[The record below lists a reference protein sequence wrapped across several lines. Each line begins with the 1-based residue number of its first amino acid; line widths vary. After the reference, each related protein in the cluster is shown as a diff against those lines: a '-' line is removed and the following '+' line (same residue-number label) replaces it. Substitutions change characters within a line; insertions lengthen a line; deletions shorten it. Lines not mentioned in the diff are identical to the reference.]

1 MKKLIIIPFL
11 LFLIFSCDKNDVID
25 NLDYNVIGEWNWT
38 RTDGGIAFHI
48 HETPEST
55 GKSIQIKLTNNYEF
69 TLTENDNEILN
80 GSYELSLERSIYSGE
95 LEKFIRLSENCQYQ
109 NIVLNG
115 IVSVISDDTLTIS
128 DNSYDGIGS
137 TFIRK
142 K

>member
-1 MKKLIIIPFL
+1 MKKLLIIPFL
-11 LFLIFSCDKNDVID
+11 LYLIFSCDKNDVID

-38 RTDGGIAFHI
+38 RTDGGMAFHI
-48 HETPEST
+48 HETPESIE
-55 GKSIQIKLTNNYEF
+55 KSIEIKLTNDYEF
-69 TLTENDNEILN
+69 TLTENDNVILN
-80 GSYELSLERSIYSGE
+80 CSYELSLEKSIYSGE
-95 LEKFIRLSENCQYQ
+95 LEKFIKLSENYQNQ

-115 IVSVISDDTLTIS
+115 IVAVISNDTLTIS